1 MCNERWNR
9 SWELDLEANR
19 ERYGKQEGDWLEL
32 DGKRGLRLKLD
43 KKWILESALDEKWIL
58 ESALDEKLDRKSALN
73 AEQRLDWERETTF
86 ELNWEQ
92 TEVPVPNNTAAS
104 RLSAGETQ
112 NGADCTKRSS
122 WSRKEEVSH
131 YGRESCNALLTL
143 FAPWCPLRASGCS
156 TGIPCDSNST
166 CQSDA
171 RKAHFS

>member
-43 KKWILESALDEKWIL
+43 KKWILESALDEK
-58 ESALDEKLDRKSALN
+58 LDRKSALN

-92 TEVPVPNNTAAS
+92 REVPVPNNTAAS

-122 WSRKEEVSH
+122 WSRKEEATH
-131 YGRESCNALLTL
+131 YEGECRDALLTL
-143 FAPWCPLRASGCS
+143 SAPWCPLRASGCS
-156 TGIPCDSNST
+156 AGIPCDSNST
-166 CQSDA
+166 RQSDA
-171 RKAHFS
+171 KRAHSL

>member
-1 MCNERWNR
+1 M
-9 SWELDLEANR
+9 EANR

-43 KKWILESALDEKWIL
+43 KKWILESALDEK
-58 ESALDEKLDRKSALN
+58 LDRKSALN

-92 TEVPVPNNTAAS
+92 REVPVPNKTAAS

-112 NGADCTKRSS
+112 NGAGCTRRSS
-122 WSRKEEVSH
+122 WSRKVEAAH
-131 YGRESCNALLTL
+131 YERESCNALLTL

-166 CQSDA
+166 RQSDA
-171 RKAHFS
+171 KRAHSL

>member
-1 MCNERWNR
+1 M
-9 SWELDLEANR
+9 EANR

-32 DGKRGLRLKLD
+32 DGTRGLRLKLD
-43 KKWILESALDEKWIL
+43 GEWILEL
-58 ESALDEKLDRKSALN
+58 KLDG
-73 AEQRLDWERETTF
+73 EQRLDWEREATF

-92 TEVPVPNNTAAS
+92 REVPVPNNTAAS

-122 WSRKEEVSH
+122 LSRKEEAAH
-131 YGRESCNALLTL
+131 YERENRDAPLTL
-143 FAPWCPLRASGCS
+143 SAPWCPLRASGCS
-156 TGIPCDSNST
+156 AGIPCGPNST

>member
-1 MCNERWNR
+1 MET
-9 SWELDLEANR
+9 NR

-43 KKWILESALDEKWIL
+43 KKWILESALDEK
-58 ESALDEKLDRKSALN
+58 LDRKSALN

-92 TEVPVPNNTAAS
+92 REVPVPNNTAAS

-112 NGADCTKRSS
+112 NGADCTRRSS
-122 WSRKEEVSH
+122 WSRKEEAAH
-131 YGRESCNALLTL
+131 YEREYRDAPLTL

-156 TGIPCDSNST
+156 AGIPCDSNST
-166 CQSDA
+166 RQSDA
-171 RKAHFS
+171 KRAHSL

>member
-1 MCNERWNR
+1 MCNEGWNR
-9 SWELDLEANR
+9 SWGLEANR
-19 ERYGKQEGDWLEL
+19 EWCGTREADWLEL
-32 DGKRGLRLKLD
+32 DGKRGLELKLNG
-43 KKWILESALDEKWIL
+43 KRGLELK
-58 ESALDEKLDRKSALN
+58 LDEKLELESALN

-112 NGADCTKRSS
+112 NGADCTRRSS
-122 WSRKEEVSH
+122 WSRKEEAAH
-131 YGRESCNALLTL
+131 YEREYRDAPLTL

-156 TGIPCDSNST
+156 AGIPCDLNST

>member
-43 KKWILESALDEKWIL
+43 KKWILESALDKKWIL
-58 ESALDEKLDRKSALN
+58 ESALN
-73 AEQRLDWERETTF
+73 AEQRLDWEREATF

-92 TEVPVPNNTAAS
+92 REVPVPNNRTAS

-122 WSRKEEVSH
+122 WSRKEEAAH
-131 YGRESCNALLTL
+131 YEGECRDAPLTL
-143 FAPWCPLRASGCS
+143 SAPWCPLRASGCS
-156 TGIPCDSNST
+156 AGIPCDPYST
-166 CQSDA
+166 RQPEA
-171 RKAHFS
+171 RRTHFS

>member
-19 ERYGKQEGDWLEL
+19 ERYGKQEADWLEL

-43 KKWILESALDEKWIL
+43 KKWILESAL
-58 ESALDEKLDRKSALN
+58 N

-92 TEVPVPNNTAAS
+92 REVPVPNKTAAS

-122 WSRKEEVSH
+122 WSRKEEAAH
-131 YGRESCNALLTL
+131 YERESCNALLTL

-156 TGIPCDSNST
+156 AGIPCGPNSM
-166 CQSDA
+166 CQSNA

>member
-32 DGKRGLRLKLD
+32 DGKRGLELK
-43 KKWILESALDEKWIL
+43 
-58 ESALDEKLDRKSALN
+58 LDEKLELESALN

-112 NGADCTKRSS
+112 NGADCTRRSS
-122 WSRKEEVSH
+122 WSRKEEAAH
-131 YGRESCNALLTL
+131 YEREYRDAPLTL

-156 TGIPCDSNST
+156 AGIPCDLNST